1 MALIGE
7 EKTHA
12 ILGACFEVYRELGA
26 GFLEDPYQESL
37 EIEFESRGIPFQSQK
52 SLPIFYKGKQL
63 RKGYIA
69 DFVCYEDVIV
79 EIKAVKAIDDAHRAQ
94 IMNYLRASNFRFGLL
109 VNFGHHPKAQFER
122 FII

>member
-1 MALIGE
+1 
-7 EKTHA
+7 
-12 ILGACFEVYRELGA
+12 
-26 GFLEDPYQESL
+26 LEDPYQESL